1 MATVALSAIDA
12 AIATRIEAQLTGF
25 KQSNTVSALL
35 RTPSSIVDKGF
46 VILLDSGASL
56 DGTNRGL
63 RQKTES
69 RIEASLRLEF
79 ARKLNKNQP
88 TTRRAAQDNIE
99 AIIKALL
106 NVTWTSTI
114 GSGGVRFIFKS
125 YSIAYSGEG
134 QAIIG
139 SVNFN
144 VSYEIDLT

>member
-1 MATVALSAIDA
+1 MATVSLSTIDA
-12 AIATRIEAQLTGF
+12 AIATRIEAQLSGF
-25 KQSNTVSALL
+25 KESNTVSALL

-46 VILLDSGASL
+46 VLLIDSGTSL
-56 DGTNRGL
+56 DGTTRGL

-69 RIEASLRLEF
+69 RIEAGLRVEF

-88 TTRRAAQDNIE
+88 TTRRAAQDNVD
-99 AIIKALL
+99 ALIKALL
-106 NVTWTSTI
+106 NVSWTSTI
-114 GSGGVRFIFKS
+114 GSGGVRFVFKT